1 MGTTVFRM
9 EGVRLDF
16 PDAQGRPVPVL
27 QRVDFHVEESEL
39 LVVLG
44 PSGCGKSTIL
54 RLLAGLQAPTSGR
67 VLYREKPHP
76 GPSQRIGMIFQNY
89 SLFPWLTVRNN
100 ISFGPRRRGVK
111 QQEYR
116 ARTQEMIKVARLEGL
131 EDRYPSRLS
140 GGQQQRVA
148 IVRSL
153 VNEPDSL
160 LMDEPFGA
168 LDIQT
173 RWEMQDFL
181 IETRRLACLT
191 IVFVTHDLEEAVYV
205 GDRIAIASPRP
216 LVLGRQFRVP
226 FPPETR
232 KPALRRDPVFVTLV
246 NKVREALLA
255 AVAASAGEVTTDT
268 SSP

>member
-1 MGTTVFRM
+1 MGTIFSL
-9 EGVRLDF
+9 EGVRLDL

-27 QRVDFHVEESEL
+27 RSADFRVEEGEL
-39 LVVLG
+39 LVILG

-54 RLLAGLQAPTSGR
+54 RLLAGLLAPTAGR
-67 VLYREKPHP
+67 VLYRGKPHP
-76 GPSQRIGMIFQNY
+76 GPSDRIGMIFQNY

-100 ISFGPRRRGVK
+100 INFGPRRRGVK
-111 QQEYR
+111 PEKYR
-116 ARTQEMIKVARLEGL
+116 PRTEEMIGIARLEGL
-131 EDRYPSRLS
+131 EDRFPARLS

-153 VNEPDSL
+153 VNEPDAL

-173 RWEMQDFL
+173 RWQMQDFL
-181 IETRRLACLT
+181 IETRRLARLT

-216 LVLGRQFRVP
+216 LVLGRQFSVP
-226 FPPETR
+226 FPPAAR
-232 KPALRRDPVFVTLV
+232 KGALRRSPAFVTLV
-246 NKVREALLA
+246 NEVREALLV
-255 AVAASAGEVTTDT
+255 AVATTPGAEDKDT
-268 SSP
+268 PGP